1 MIRKTCILIFL
12 LVSAAVSQPPAA
24 NYDESKVPAYV
35 LPDPLIFSNGT
46 PVQSTADWRDK
57 RRPEILRLFESEVYG
72 KTPVSPVKM
81 RVEVKSIDKK
91 SLEGKATRKL
101 VTLYFGTQKEVP
113 HLDLL
118 IYLPNRQGGP
128 APLFLAMNF
137 AGNHS
142 VSFDPGVPLGTTW
155 DRDSKTHQTS
165 RQQALEASRGSRA
178 SSWALERIL
187 QRGYGLATFYYH
199 DIDPDFDDGFQNGV
213 HPLFYRPGQSKP
225 ASDEWGSIGAWA
237 WGLSRAMD
245 YLQSDR
251 EIDAARIAIMGHS
264 RLGKAALW
272 AGAQD
277 RRFAL
282 VISNNSGCG
291 GAALSRRKYGET
303 VEAINRQFPHWF
315 CTNFKKYN
323 GREENLPVDQHELIA
338 LMAPRPV
345 YVASAAEDLWADPKG
360 EFLSAKGAEPVYRLL
375 GAGGMDA
382 DQMPPVGQ
390 PVMSIIGY
398 HLRAGKHDVTVYD
411 WEQYLDFADRYLK
424 SKKP

>member
-1 MIRKTCILIFL
+1 MIRKTCLLAFL
-12 LVSAAVSQPPAA
+12 LVSAAGAQPPAA

-35 LPDPLIFSNGT
+35 LPDPLILSNGT
-46 PVQSTADWRDK
+46 PVQSAADWRNK

-81 RVEVKSIDKK
+81 RVEVKSVEKK
-91 SLEGKATRKL
+91 SLDGKATRKL
-101 VTLYFGTQKEVP
+101 VTLHFGMEKEGP

-118 IYLPNRQGGP
+118 IYLPNQRSGP

-137 AGNHS
+137 DGNQTIS
-142 VSFDPGVPLGTTW
+142 QDPGVPLGTIW
-155 DRDSKTHQTS
+155 VRDSKTRQSS
-165 RQQALEASRGSRA
+165 REQALEASRGSNA
-178 SSWALERIL
+178 SSWVLERVL
-187 QRGYGLATFYYH
+187 QRGYGLATFYYQ

-213 HPLFYRPGQSKP
+213 HPLFYQAGQLKP
-225 ASDEWGSIGAWA
+225 AADEWGSIGAWA

-245 YLQSDR
+245 YLRSDR
-251 EIDAARIAIMGHS
+251 QIDAARIAIMGHS

-277 RRFAL
+277 ERFAL

-291 GAALSRRKYGET
+291 GAALSRRIYGET

-315 CTNFKKYN
+315 CANFKKYD

-345 YVASAAEDLWADPKG
+345 YVASAEEDLWADPKG

-375 GAGGMDA
+375 GAGRMDA

-390 PVMSIIGY
+390 PVTSIIGY
-398 HLRAGKHDVTVYD
+398 HIRAGKHDVTAYD
-411 WEQYLDFADRYLK
+411 WERYLDFADRYLK
-424 SKKP
+424 PYKQ